1 MLAIRLDAQ
10 MERRLAALARR
21 QRRTKS
27 QIAREAL
34 RQYLEGESLAAE
46 ARRQSL
52 HVSRTAAERDAVRFV
67 EHAADTG
74 DTP

>member
-1 MLAIRLDAQ
+1 M
-10 MERRLAALARR
+10 
-21 QRRTKS
+21 
-27 QIAREAL
+27 REAL
-34 RQYLEGESLAAE
+34 LRYLEGQSLAAE

-52 HVSRTAAERDAVRFV
+52 HVSRTAGERDAVRFV